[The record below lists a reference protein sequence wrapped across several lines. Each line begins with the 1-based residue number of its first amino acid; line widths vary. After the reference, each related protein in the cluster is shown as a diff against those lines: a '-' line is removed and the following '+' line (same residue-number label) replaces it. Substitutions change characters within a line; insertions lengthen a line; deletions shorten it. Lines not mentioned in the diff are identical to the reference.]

1 MKFCTF
7 NMLATQLSLCTPLM
21 VSYLSLKANGHL
33 PPGLPGKI
41 RRARDVRGQMDQA
54 EARANGRG
62 PPAGRFR
69 GARDVSG
76 HLEQAK
82 AQADGD

>member
-1 MKFCTF
+1 MKLCTF

-21 VSYLSLKANGHL
+21 VNHLSLKANGHL

-41 RRARDVRGQMDQA
+41 RGPRDVRGQMDQA
-54 EARANGRG
+54 EARANRRK
-62 PPAGRFR
+62 PPAGGFR
-69 GARDVSG
+69 GARDVRG

-82 AQADGD
+82 AQADGE